1 MRSYLLVVEVGAVVA
16 FVDITVVAFVDITV
30 VLVVA
35 VSRKDKITFT
45 VIQ

>member
-1 MRSYLLVVEVGAVVA
+1 MQSYLFVVEVGAAVA
-16 FVDITVVAFVDITV
+16 FVGLTVM
-30 VLVVA
+30 LVIA

>member
-1 MRSYLLVVEVGAVVA
+1 MQSYLLVVEVGAAVA
-16 FVDITVVAFVDITV
+16 FVGLTVM
-30 VLVVA
+30 LVIA

>member
-1 MRSYLLVVEVGAVVA
+1 MQSYLLVVEVGAVVA
-16 FVDITVVAFVDITV
+16 FVGLTV

-35 VSRKDKITFT
+35 VLRKDKITFT